1 VGQYKPS
8 VTYPNN
14 GFGQALQAISG
25 AIAKGIG
32 TKVFWV
38 QTGGFDTHASQDTNT
53 DAGAYVKL
61 MVTLNDG
68 LTAFYNDL
76 KNQGLLS
83 QSLLLSFS
91 EFGRR
96 ITENGS
102 KGTDHG
108 SASVM
113 LAMGG
118 SVHGG
123 LFGTAASLS
132 TDPQNPTLE
141 NNTADVKYEND
152 FRSVYAKVIDNWLG
166 GDSVAVLG
174 GDFKKTGLEFI

>member
-1 VGQYKPS
+1 M
-8 VTYPNN
+8 
-14 GFGQALQAISG
+14 AG
-25 AIAKGIG
+25 AA
-32 TKVFWV
+32 VPDARWLWDNEPCRAACPV
-38 QTGGFDTHASQDTNT
+38 HT
-53 DAGAYVKL
+53 DAGAYVRL

-76 KNQGLLS
+76 KNQGLLN

-96 ITENGS
+96 ISENGS
-102 KGTDHG
+102 RGTDHG

-113 LAMGG
+113 MAMGG

-123 LFGTAASLS
+123 LFGTAPSLAV
-132 TDPQNPTLE
+132 DPQNPTLE
-141 NNTADVKYEND
+141 NNTQDVKFEND
-152 FRSVYAKVIDNWLG
+152 FRSVYARVIDNWLG

-174 GDFKKTGLEFI
+174 GNFRKSGLDFV